1 MTPDELLGLARDG
14 ELDALG
20 TEREAV
26 ADAVAAFVERGDPA
40 SALELVARSWRI
52 WFSRGEVDEGSAV
65 AATALSAPGADAVP
79 VWYVRALYA
88 DGVLAFRA
96 GDQSRSL
103 ARNEQALI
111 VARETDDTR
120 GVCDALTGLARV
132 ALRDGRY
139 GDVVA
144 LAGQAR
150 ERARAD
156 NDAEAEASPLHLQ
169 AAGMRLQQD
178 YAAARGLYI
187 QSLELNAALGKAAWG
202 S

>member
-14 ELDALG
+14 ELEALG

-26 ADAVAAFVERGDPA
+26 ADAVGAFVERGDPA
-40 SALELVARSWRI
+40 SALELVGRSWRI
-52 WFSRGEVDEGSAV
+52 RFSRGEVDEGSAV
-65 AATALSAPGADAVP
+65 AATALSASGADAVP

-120 GVCDALTGLARV
+120 ACA
-132 ALRDGRY
+132 
-139 GDVVA
+139 
-144 LAGQAR
+144 
-150 ERARAD
+150 
-156 NDAEAEASPLHLQ
+156 
-169 AAGMRLQQD
+169 MR
-178 YAAARGLYI
+178 
-187 QSLELNAALGKAAWG
+187 
-202 S
+202 